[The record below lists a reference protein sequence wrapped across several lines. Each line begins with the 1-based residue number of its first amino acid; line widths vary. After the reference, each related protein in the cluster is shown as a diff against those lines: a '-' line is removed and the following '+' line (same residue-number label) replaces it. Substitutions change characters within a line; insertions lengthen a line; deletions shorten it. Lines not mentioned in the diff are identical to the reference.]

1 MPTSY
6 ESLKTCKTRPR
17 VQSCSMAAHETD
29 SELQQESD
37 KSVYSHQPSLTS
49 SYKESDDH
57 VGSVSIGGRLI
68 TNFRFADEIFVNVEE
83 EEAGVLVD
91 RLDTTTT
98 MYEMGIGPHKTKM
111 TTNNPRYQDQR
122 LEGMID

>member
-1 MPTSY
+1 
-6 ESLKTCKTRPR
+6 
-17 VQSCSMAAHETD
+17 MAAPETD

-83 EEAGVLVD
+83 EEPGVLVD
-91 RLDTTTT
+91 RLDTTTI

-122 LEGMID
+122 LEGMIDWLIFIW